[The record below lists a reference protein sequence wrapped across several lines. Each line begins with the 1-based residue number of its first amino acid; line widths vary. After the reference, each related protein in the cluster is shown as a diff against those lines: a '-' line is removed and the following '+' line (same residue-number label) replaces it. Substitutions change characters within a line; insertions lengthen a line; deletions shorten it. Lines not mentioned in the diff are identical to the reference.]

1 VKRLLIVYHT
11 QSGNTRLLAEAVLR
25 GALAMAQDGGDAADA
40 DAGIETKMLRAA
52 DATLDDLLTC
62 HGLIIGTPE
71 NFGYMAGMVKDFL
84 DRVFYPAEN
93 KVDALPYALFISAGN
108 DGTLAPLQIERIL
121 TGLRMRR
128 VHDAVIVKNTP
139 DAAGLQRCEE
149 LGAAMA
155 AGLALG
161 MY

>member
-11 QSGNTRLLAEAVLR
+11 QSGNTRSLAEAVLR

-128 VHDAVIVKNTP
+128 VHDAVIVKSTP
-139 DAAGLQRCEE
+139 DAAGLLRCEE

>member
-11 QSGNTRLLAEAVLR
+11 QSGNTRSLAEAVLR

-128 VHDAVIVKNTP
+128 VHDAVIVKNAP
-139 DAAGLQRCEE
+139 DAAGLLRCEE

-161 MY
+161 LY